1 MGHRSWGNV
10 RRLPSGRWQ
19 VRYTGPDGVRRSARH
34 TYGTRADAGRALAL
48 IQTEIIRG
56 SWVDPAVAPV
66 TLREYAIRWLAER
79 ATLSSST
86 VQLYESLLRRQVLP
100 ELGGVRLRMLT
111 PGHVRAW
118 RQGLLDAGTGTSTV
132 AKSYRLL
139 RSVLAT
145 AVDDELILRNPCR
158 LKGAGAEV
166 TPERPVLSLAEVL
179 RLADCIEGRYRVLVL
194 LAVFGSLRF
203 GELAGLRREDV
214 DLDAAI
220 VRVRRSVA
228 EVKGRLV
235 VKAPKSAAGRRS
247 VAVPACLVPELRA
260 HLDRYAEPG
269 AAGRV
274 FVGPKGATPRRAHF
288 AGTWARAR
296 QAAGLAEEVHLHDL
310 RHTGNHLAALTGA
323 STRELMVRMGHSS
336 MRAALIYQHAT
347 ADRDRA
353 IADALDDLLTGRFGH
368 VAGTKGT
375 PVEDKPKEA
384 GGGRGADLR

>member
-1 MGHRSWGNV
+1 M
-10 RRLPSGRWQ
+10 
-19 VRYTGPDGVRRSARH
+19 
-34 TYGTRADAGRALAL
+34 
-48 IQTEIIRG
+48 
-56 SWVDPAVAPV
+56 
-66 TLREYAIRWLAER
+66 
-79 ATLSSST
+79 
-86 VQLYESLLRRQVLP
+86 
-100 ELGGVRLRMLT
+100 
-111 PGHVRAW
+111 
-118 RQGLLDAGTGTSTV
+118 
-132 AKSYRLL
+132 K
-139 RSVLAT
+139 
-145 AVDDELILRNPCR
+145 LILRNPCR
-158 LKGAGAEV
+158 LKGAGAEA

-194 LAVFGSLRF
+194 LAVFCSLRF

-220 VRVRRSVA
+220 VRVGRSVA

-235 VKAPKSAAGRRS
+235 VKAPKSAAGRGS

-274 FVGPKGATPRRAHF
+274 FVGPKGATPRRADF

-296 QAAGLAEEVHLHDL
+296 QAAGLPEGVHLHDL

-353 IADALDDLLTGRFGH
+353 IAKALDDLLTGRFGH

-375 PVEDKPKEA
+375 PVKDKPKDA
-384 GGGRGADLR
+384 GGGRGGDLR